1 MALQAITLSVDPA
14 FAGDTGQSAL
24 SDAGCAFCGAPAG
37 RWAGPGYLPCGGSVR
52 TVAAACPLCALP
64 QHLERPR
71 IDEEAALVWLPEISQ
86 AALNATMREI
96 HIAIQ
101 AVGEDVHAD
110 AVFRKRSAGLGTLY
124 YARAVLA
131 QRSAPAVA
139 RVGTASPREL
149 GLALLELSSVA
160 YASRAQLLGGLRLMP
175 LGRFFQGEH
184 DVYPEIVR
192 FWRDSAATA
201 ATRLS
206 GAL

>member
-1 MALQAITLSVDPA
+1 MALRAVTLSVNPA
-14 FAGDTGQSAL
+14 VSGDTGQAAH

-37 RWAGPGYLPCGGSVR
+37 RWTGSGYLLSGGGVG
-52 TVAAACPLCALP
+52 TVAAACPLCILP

-86 AALNATMREI
+86 LALNATMREI

-110 AVFRKRSAGLGTLY
+110 AVFRKRSADLGTLY

-131 QRSAPAVA
+131 QRSAPAAV

-149 GLALLELSSVA
+149 GLALLELSPAA
-160 YASRAQLLGGLRLMP
+160 YARRAALLGGLRLMP

-192 FWRDSAATA
+192 FWRGSATTA

>member
-1 MALQAITLSVDPA
+1 MTLQAITLSVDPT
-14 FAGDTGQSAL
+14 FAGDTGQAAL
-24 SDAGCAFCGAPAG
+24 SGAGCAFCGAPTG
-37 RWAGPGYLPCGGSVR
+37 RWIGPEYLSSGASVR
-52 TVAAACPLCALP
+52 TVAAACPLCTLP

-86 AALNATMREI
+86 PALNATMREI

-110 AVFRKRSAGLGTLY
+110 AVFRKRSADLRNIY

-149 GLALLELSSVA
+149 GLALLELSPAA
-160 YASRAQLLGGLRLMP
+160 YARRAALLGGLRLMP
-175 LGRFFQGEH
+175 LGRFFQDGH
-184 DVYPEIVR
+184 DIYPEIVR
-192 FWRDSAATA
+192 FWRAGT
-201 ATRLS
+201 TTGPTFLS